1 MQLERKISGWPAVR
15 RELEKFEKM
24 QIWIFDP
31 KLGKLADEHWDRM
44 GKEFG
49 TNSIPLHVVVSPEG
63 RELSRLDYDPTLTE
77 ERYLAFLRKG
87 LDAMSR

>member
-15 RELEKFEKM
+15 REMEKFERM

-31 KLGKLADEHWDRM
+31 KLGKLADEQWDRM
-44 GKEFG
+44 GAQFG
-49 TNSIPLHVVVSPEG
+49 TNSIPLHAVVSPDGKEF
-63 RELSRLDYDPTLTE
+63 SRLDYDPTLTE

-87 LDAMSR
+87 LAAMPR